1 MHLCWF
7 FCRFCWFFCRFT
19 RSAAS
24 EWRFHR
30 PQPVAAHAPLHRFP
44 SICQHAAAYRGCS
57 WICSTPAPPCHTR
70 VRPYCDTGVSL
81 VSWVMSVI
89 KLLGMER
96 GFWVHIINRY
106 IYLFIIWALLSS
118 EIVNDTRDT
127 WHSRHWLG
135 RVCLRVKI
143 FYGRFLAIDSLTAT
157 EMLYLCSSKS
167 IVR

>member
-1 MHLCWF
+1 MHIVHLFEKHLNHCKRCKVTKYFWKSQALGHLF
-7 FCRFCWFFCRFT
+7 YF
-19 RSAAS
+19 
-24 EWRFHR
+24 
-30 PQPVAAHAPLHRFP
+30 PVSHQGQTLLWH
-44 SICQHAAAYRGCS
+44 
-57 WICSTPAPPCHTR
+57 W
-70 VRPYCDTGVSL
+70 VSL

-89 KLLGMER
+89 KLLGIER

-135 RVCLRVKI
+135 KECLRVKI

-157 EMLYLCSSKS
+157 EMLYLCNSKS
-167 IVR
+167 IVRWAPVQLRETRPQS